1 MNAFL
6 FLFKAIQRKIKKIH
20 STLVLRVFGATYYCG
35 CIIDMSKSRPGV
47 GKEVCHRAKNKFR
60 TRWQARTVK

>member
-6 FLFKAIQRKIKKIH
+6 FLFKAIKKIIIIIFH

-47 GKEVCHRAKNKFR
+47 GKEVFHRAKNKFR
-60 TRWQARTVK
+60 H